1 MYGSTAIDI
10 YMTLVCGVLISMLIE
25 KKQGPTPSPTTTKQ
39 FRATHIQITMTQTN
53 PPASI
58 HTVRQRDKLT
68 PELALAQTPVPVP
81 SQPAD
86 VPVEVAA
93 TALCYSELTWVSQ
106 NPRFFAPDKE
116 PVPGQDM
123 SGTVVQDGPGSS
135 SSYSSSFKPGDQVFC
150 RIDAYRRCQTDSD
163 YSVNITI
170 LSERVMRITAK
181 TTR

>member
-1 MYGSTAIDI
+1 
-10 YMTLVCGVLISMLIE
+10 
-25 KKQGPTPSPTTTKQ
+25 
-39 FRATHIQITMTQTN
+39 MTQPN

-86 VPVEVAA
+86 VLVEVAT

-135 SSYSSSFKPGDQVFC
+135 SSSSSSSSFKPGDQVFC
-150 RIDAYRRCQTDSD
+150 QIDAYRRCQADSD
-163 YSVNITI
+163 YSVNITMI
-170 LSERVMRITAK
+170 SERVMRITAK
-181 TTR
+181 INR

>member
-1 MYGSTAIDI
+1 MAQPN
-10 YMTLVCGVLISMLIE
+10 L
-25 KKQGPTPSPTTTKQ
+25 
-39 FRATHIQITMTQTN
+39 
-53 PPASI
+53 PASMR
-58 HTVRQRDKLT
+58 TVRQRDKLT
-68 PELALAQTPVPVP
+68 PELALTQAPVPVP

-86 VPVEVAA
+86 VLVEVAA

-106 NPRFFAPDKE
+106 NPRFFPPDKE

-123 SGTVVQDGPGSS
+123 SGTVVQYGPGSS
-135 SSYSSSFKPGDQVFC
+135 SSFSFKPGDRVFC

-181 TTR
+181 TTG